1 MNSFKDELLKPTLGD
16 QYFKSGINIS
26 ASSLAV
32 GSIISRFSRNEPV
45 LLKDSSREQRKLE
58 LSLIARIVGTLLFDN
73 GNLHENVAENRL
85 RILLLF
91 YVIMPSCSVT

>member
-1 MNSFKDELLKPTLGD
+1 MNSFKDELLKPTLED

-26 ASSLAV
+26 ASRLAV
-32 GSIISRFSRNEPV
+32 DSIISRSSRNEPV
-45 LLKDSSREQRKLE
+45 LLKDSSRERRKLE